1 VRNYFEKR
9 SINDVDNLLTPRE
22 VTEVYTGTFPTTY
35 IASECR
41 CPPTHPK
48 ISVRLPGRK
57 CAKNWDNSER
67 DLASRLADTA
77 HPVEF
82 ATDGDNWS
90 YWLSQDVDQVTIDV
104 DLMHGQIQVCHS

>member
-1 VRNYFEKR
+1 M
-9 SINDVDNLLTPRE
+9 
-22 VTEVYTGTFPTTY
+22 YTGTFPTTY

-48 ISVRLPGRK
+48 ISVSVPGRK
-57 CAKNWDNSER
+57 CAKNWAKVES
-67 DLASRLADTA
+67 DLVSRLADTA

-90 YWLSQDVDQVTIDV
+90 YWLSQDTNEVIIDI
-104 DLMHGQIQVCHS
+104 DLLYGQIQVRYSLLFLYI